1 MKDQEKIE
9 ELLASMARERIRL
22 NQIKTFFDKPRTG
35 FTCQD
40 YREVQIQM
48 LDSMDT
54 LAKFRSEYEKVIELL
69 R

>member
-9 ELLASMARERIRL
+9 ELLASMAREQVRF

-48 LDSMDT
+48 LDSIDA
-54 LAKFRSEYEKVIELL
+54 LRRFRSEYEKVIGLL
-69 R
+69 V

>member
-1 MKDQEKIE
+1 MKDKEKVE
-9 ELLASMARERIRL
+9 ELLASMAREQIRL

-48 LDSMDT
+48 LDSIDA
-54 LAKFRSEYEKVIELL
+54 LRKFRSEYEKVIGLL
-69 R
+69 V